1 MQNKLAILIP
11 EGTYHVYNRANGSER
26 IFLTEENYRFFMEK
40 FKLYIQ
46 PVAEV
51 YCYCLMPNHFHFLL
65 RIKAMKVVT
74 AVIDPDGNNSTT
86 MENLISKQFSKLFSS
101 YTQAFNKQTGR
112 KGSLFM
118 KNFKR
123 KRVMFDSYFRNLV
136 YYIHHNP
143 LESRLCLELEDYPY
157 SSYNEIINSKVD
169 FVLKDELISYF
180 VDLENF
186 KNFHQ
191 KGKGDTESLA
201 LEI

>member
-40 FKLYIQ
+40 FNLYIQ
-46 PVAEV
+46 PFAEV

-65 RIKAMKVVT
+65 RIKSEKLISAELAQKE
-74 AVIDPDGNNSTT
+74 INSNNL
-86 MENLISKQFSKLFSS
+86 EKLISKQFSKLFSC
-101 YTQAFNKQTGR
+101 YTQALNKQTGR

-136 YYIHHNP
+136 FYIHHNP
-143 LESRLCLELEDYPY
+143 LESGICESLEDYPY
-157 SSYNEIINSKVD
+157 SSYDAIIHNIGD
-169 FVLKDELISYF
+169 FVLRDELISYF
-180 VDLENF
+180 EGLENF
-186 KNFHQ
+186 KKFHQ
-191 KGKGDTESLA
+191 KGMNDVESLD